1 MKICGNFWP
10 INIFHSIITLKCFFP
25 ASLMNTMVNK
35 DEDDSKTSSG
45 SELVLAR
52 NTSSST
58 VSTSTMDS
66 PLPVKKPLKLSRR
79 QLGWHTE
86 SKAQTSD
93 SDVIVPDTPDKAGT
107 SEESSLEKTTIC
119 VPETVPFDIADRLE
133 DVGGRRM
140 RLRQPSLP
148 SPIMDCISTKT
159 DFTPTKPAVSSLLS
173 STKVESAT
181 PSHVQEELDGSSC
194 YSPPIFTTTTRRPED
209 VPAGPAAA
217 TGGDDS
223 DDDFRSFS
231 RKKGMFDRV
240 QSKPAIKSKVKSRQL
255 SLNSKSQSLEKVPD
269 PPIEKAQSEHVKSSQ
284 IPSSA
289 ANPEPR
295 EPYTDD
301 QPGPSH
307 AAPAYVEEPMCVL
320 YFLLI

>member
-1 MKICGNFWP
+1 
-10 INIFHSIITLKCFFP
+10 
-25 ASLMNTMVNK
+25 MVNK

-58 VSTSTMDS
+58 VSASTMES
-66 PLPVKKPLKLSRR
+66 PLPAKKTLKLGRR
-79 QLGWHTE
+79 RLGWRTE

-119 VPETVPFDIADRLE
+119 VPETVPFDFADRME

-140 RLRQPSLP
+140 RLRKPSMP
-148 SPIMDCISTKT
+148 SPIMDCITTKT
-159 DFTPTKPAVSSLLS
+159 DFTPTKPAAPLSSLLS

-194 YSPPIFTTTTRRPED
+194 YSPPIFTTTTSRRPED
-209 VPAGPAAA
+209 VPTGSAAA

-269 PPIEKAQSEHVKSSQ
+269 PPIEKAQSEHMKSSQ

-295 EPYTDD
+295 EPCADD
-301 QPGPSH
+301 QPGPSN
-307 AAPAYVEEPMCVL
+307 AASAYVEEPMCVL
-320 YFLLI
+320 YFYLLFYLFKFIPTIHSLSSVKSTN